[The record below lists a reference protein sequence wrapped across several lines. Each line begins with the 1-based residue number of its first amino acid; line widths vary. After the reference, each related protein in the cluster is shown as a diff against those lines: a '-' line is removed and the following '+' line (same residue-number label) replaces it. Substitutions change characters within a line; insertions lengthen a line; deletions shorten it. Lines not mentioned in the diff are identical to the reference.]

1 MEKKDLTSGI
11 ALVLTGG
18 AFFAGSLLLPWKD
31 TGYNWFG
38 APGLVP
44 AILALLLALCG
55 LRLILRSRKEPDFY
69 TRLAAAAPLLLCPE
83 EDEEDGSGAE
93 KAHPAWMQREGPR
106 AVLTVTLCCAYVLLL
121 GRVPYMAATA
131 AFITGFILLFR
142 GAGILKALFIG
153 GAASVSIWFVF
164 YKIFAVFLP

>member
-11 ALVLTGG
+11 ALVLTGA

-31 TGYNWFG
+31 TGYDWFG

-44 AILALLLALCG
+44 AILAVLLALCG

-69 TRLAAAAPLLLCPE
+69 ARLAAGEKPLLCPE
-83 EDEEDGSGAE
+83 DDEEGSIGE
-93 KAHPAWMQREGPR
+93 ETAHPAWMHREGPR
-106 AVLTVTLCCAYVLLL
+106 AVLTVALCCTYVLLL

-153 GAASVSIWFVF
+153 GTASVSIWFVF

>member
-11 ALVLTGG
+11 VLVLTGA

-31 TGYNWFG
+31 TGYDWFG

-44 AILALLLALCG
+44 AILAALLVLCG

-69 TRLAAAAPLLLCPE
+69 ARLAAAETPLLCSE
-83 EDEEDGSGAE
+83 EDEEDVSGE
-93 KAHPAWMQREGPR
+93 GTAHPAWMHREGPR
-106 AVLTVTLCCAYVLLL
+106 AVLTVALCCAYVLLL

>member
-11 ALVLTGG
+11 VLVLTGA

-31 TGYNWFG
+31 TGYDWFG

-44 AILALLLALCG
+44 AILAALLVLCG

-69 TRLAAAAPLLLCPE
+69 ARLSAAETPLLCSD
-83 EDEEDGSGAE
+83 EDEEDVSGE
-93 KAHPAWMQREGPR
+93 GTAHPAWMHREGPR

>member
-11 ALVLTGG
+11 VLVLTGA

-31 TGYNWFG
+31 TGYDWFG

-69 TRLAAAAPLLLCPE
+69 ARLAAAGNPLLCSEEE
-83 EDEEDGSGAE
+83 EDNSGGE
-93 KAHPAWMQREGPR
+93 TAHPAWMQKEEPR
-106 AVLTVTLCCAYVLLL
+106 AVLTVALCCAYVLLL
-121 GRVPYMAATA
+121 GRAPYMAATA

-153 GAASVSIWFVF
+153 GTASVSIWFVF

>member
-11 ALVLTGG
+11 ALVLTGA

-31 TGYNWFG
+31 TGYDWFG

-44 AILALLLALCG
+44 VILAVLLALCG

-69 TRLAAAAPLLLCPE
+69 ARLAAAENPLLCPE
-83 EDEEDGSGAE
+83 EDEEDAGGEE
-93 KAHPAWMQREGPR
+93 KNRPAWMEREGPR
-106 AVLTVTLCCAYVLLL
+106 AALAAALCCAYVLLL

-142 GAGILKALFIG
+142 GSGILKALFIG

>member
-11 ALVLTGG
+11 ALVLTGA

-31 TGYNWFG
+31 TGYDWFG

-69 TRLAAAAPLLLCPE
+69 ARLAAAGNPLLCSEEE
-83 EDEEDGSGAE
+83 EDNSGGE
-93 KAHPAWMQREGPR
+93 TAHPAWMQKEEPR
-106 AVLTVTLCCAYVLLL
+106 AVLTVALCCAYVLLL
-121 GRVPYMAATA
+121 GRAPYMAATA

-153 GAASVSIWFVF
+153 GTASVSIWFVF